1 LRAAEVT
8 AGGHLEL
15 RDGGCV
21 HREGARHAD
30 TEGDLADG
38 EGLTDTG
45 TVDADDHALEDLDT
59 AAVALD
65 DLDVHLHGV
74 TGAEAGDVVPH
85 GLLVDLVETLH
96 GAVASCRR
104 HRSPALVFLGG
115 VHSPPRTGVI
125 AVAMSI
131 RYSPCG
137 RGGSQER
144 DGRFCQRSG
153 RDRKSRPDLT
163 WRPAAAADENH
174 ARRVRSTVPGP
185 SPSPLMR

>member
-1 LRAAEVT
+1 RPLGRGPSLGGGLPLLADAGGLADAVAQVVQLRAADVT
-8 AGGHLEL
+8 AGGHLDL
-15 RDGGCV
+15 LDGGGV
-21 HREGARHAD
+21 HREGALHAD

-104 HRSPALVFLGG
+104 HRSPALVFLGV
-115 VHSPPRTGVI
+115 VHSTTRNVVLE
-125 AVAMSI
+125 VAI
-131 RYSPCG
+131 WIG
-137 RGGSQER
+137 
-144 DGRFCQRSG
+144 
-153 RDRKSRPDLT
+153 
-163 WRPAAAADENH
+163 
-174 ARRVRSTVPGP
+174 
-185 SPSPLMR
+185 